1 MKVKLRVTSGHE
13 EEIIRELEE
22 RGIEICEDSVLVL
35 VEETGEDRLLCRDD
49 GETVVVSLR
58 DVLYFESLGHDVF
71 LYLENA
77 RYKIGKRLYQL
88 ERELPEDRFLRIS
101 NSVILARDAIRKI
114 RPALSCKFILTL
126 KNGSRV
132 DVTRTYYYKF
142 KEFFDI

>member
-1 MKVKLRVTSGHE
+1 MRVKLRVTSGHE
-13 EEIIRELEE
+13 EEIVRKLEE
-22 RGIEICEDSVLVL
+22 KGIEICEDSVLVL
-35 VEETGEDRLLCRDD
+35 LEETGEDRLLCRDG

-58 DVLYFESLGHDVF
+58 DILYFESLGHDVF

-114 RPALSCKFILTL
+114 RPALSCKFILAL

-142 KEFFDI
+142 KEFFGI

>member
-1 MKVKLRVTSGHE
+1 MRVKLRVTSGHE
-13 EEIIRELEE
+13 EGIVRELEE
-22 RGIEICEDSVLVL
+22 KGIEICEDSVLVL
-35 VEETGEDRLLCRDD
+35 LEETGEDRLLCRDGD
-49 GETVVVSLR
+49 ETVVVSLR
-58 DVLYFESLGHDVF
+58 DILYFESLGHDVF

-88 ERELPEDRFLRIS
+88 ERELPEDRFLRVS